1 MHLDRDSSRRAVSL
15 GIVTLL
21 VTASFL
27 AFVPGTALA
36 EDTVLMVG
44 RTLATIKVDGVADE
58 AAWGE
63 ATMTSVTATKASVPL
78 PGDVELKALYDE
90 QNMYLLAK
98 WSDQSRSVIPD
109 QWLYTADAWQSIHHK
124 EDRFSILW
132 DSDKSIEGFDQN
144 FQGCNVLECHEGTW
158 QTKNTGEWGDLW
170 EWLAGRTNPSKRTDN
185 VGWMDDL
192 SVDTDGIVED
202 DFTGSTA
209 WKMNSLYATDDVP
222 TTEPF
227 ADGDHPVFKSSDTPP
242 PNPDPKFLFDGFT
255 DNIIDPAAFDDGTE
269 LPGWVLNRPTGD
281 RGDIDA
287 KAVYDTVLKTW
298 TLEVKRKLV
307 TAHES
312 DIAFDD
318 LTQDYCFGLA
328 VFDNQAGGVSTHYNS
343 GLVTMRFDLPDL
355 KVEPL
360 NVTTA
365 SPVLGSRLNASVTLR
380 NAGAYAAGFTLGL
393 YLDSTT
399 GTPIDTK
406 AYTSMEGGA
415 SDSLNLTWDTTGA
428 AVGEHKLIVKAD
440 TAGIIVE
447 HDEVNNVAEYE
458 LVVYPPITEFTA
470 SKMKPESGQK
480 ITLTAKVNNPSSVA
494 MSVTVIFTDASKSTV
509 LNTKLVEVGAGKTEN
524 VNFTW
529 KAGKVGKHTIEV
541 MLQGSDATRKSLVV
555 DVKEASP
562 APPAAYALV
571 ALALV
576 GAAIAVHRMTDQGR
590 KGR

>member
-1 MHLDRDSSRRAVSL
+1 MHLDQDSSRRAVSL
-15 GIVTLL
+15 GIVALL
-21 VTASFL
+21 VGASFL

-36 EDTVLMVG
+36 EDSVLMVG
-44 RTLATIKVDGVADE
+44 RTLGTIKVDGVADE
-58 AAWGE
+58 AAWGD
-63 ATMTSVTATKASVPL
+63 ATMTRVTATKASVPL

-90 QNMYLLAK
+90 QNVYMLVK
-98 WSDQSRSVIPD
+98 WTDQSHSVNPD
-109 QWLYTADAWQSIHHK
+109 QWLYTAQEWQSIHHK

-144 FQGCNVLECHEGTW
+144 FQGCNVLECHTDTW
-158 QTKNTGEWGDLW
+158 QTKNAGEWGDLW
-170 EWLAGRTNPSKRTDN
+170 QWMAGRTNPSKRTDN

-192 SVDTDGIVED
+192 SVDTEGMVED
-202 DFTGSTA
+202 DYTGSTA
-209 WKMNSLYATDDVP
+209 WKMNSHYATDDNP
-222 TTEPF
+222 ATEPF
-227 ADGDHPVFKSSDTPP
+227 ADGDYPFYKASDEPP
-242 PNPDPKFLFDGFT
+242 PNPDANFLFDGYT
-255 DNIIDPAAFDDGTE
+255 MTIIDPSSFDDQTT

-298 TLEVKRKLV
+298 TLEIKRKLV

-318 LTQDYCFGLA
+318 LTEDYYFGLS

-365 SPVLGSRLNASVTLR
+365 SPVLGSRVNVSVTLR
-380 NAGAYAAGFTLGL
+380 NAGAYAEGFTLGL
-393 YLDSTT
+393 FLDTAT
-399 GTPIDTK
+399 GTPIATK
-406 AYTSMEGGA
+406 VYTSMNDSA
-415 SDSLNLTWDTTGA
+415 SAAFNLTWDTTGV

-440 TAGIIVE
+440 TVGVIVE
-447 HDEVNNVAEYE
+447 HDKANNVAEYE
-458 LVVYPPITEFTA
+458 LVVYPPITDFKA

-480 ITLTAKVNNPSSVA
+480 TTLTATIDNPSSA
-494 MSVTVIFTDASKSTV
+494 NMTVTVVFTDVTKTTV
-509 LNTKLVEVGAGKTEN
+509 LNTKVVEVKAGKTEN
-524 VNFTW
+524 VTFIW
-529 KAGKVGKHTIEV
+529 KAAKTGKHTIEV
-541 MLQGSDATRKSLVV
+541 MLQGSDATKKPLVI

-562 APPAAYALV
+562 APPAAYAMV

-576 GAAIAVHRMTDQGR
+576 GAALVVHRMTAPGR
-590 KGR
+590 ARR